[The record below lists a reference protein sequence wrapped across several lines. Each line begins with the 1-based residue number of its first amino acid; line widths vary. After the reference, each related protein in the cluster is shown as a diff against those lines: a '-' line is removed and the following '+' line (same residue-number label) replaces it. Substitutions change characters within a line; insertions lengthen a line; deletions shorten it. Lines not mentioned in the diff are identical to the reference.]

1 MTHGDSLVLTTEATQ
16 RSLEERLG
24 EALAPHRDPHRP
36 RDNYAAVDTFM
47 AATSRHLAA
56 VDAVLVK
63 RVRHDVPDG
72 EGVCQEYLHVAR
84 QLEHTLALMKGKLY
98 GEAHAIHLEW
108 SELWHAARVQLE
120 AHNRSER
127 AMVGALV
134 RHGDPAEIDGL
145 ARRVFDAETHGP
157 TRPHPNS
164 PHTGIFGLAARR
176 IWAYADRFWDAAEG
190 RVIPEP
196 VRPRPHH
203 HDSLLGQY
211 LVADPKFD
219 ADATIVE
226 HRHGQQPKEGQS
238 GS

>member
-72 EGVCQEYLHVAR
+72 EGISQEYLHVAR
-84 QLEHTLALMKGKLY
+84 ELEHTLALIKGKLY
-98 GEAHAIHLEW
+98 GEAHAIHLAW
-108 SELWHAARVQLE
+108 SDLWEAAHTQLE
-120 AHNRSER
+120 AHNRSEQT
-127 AMVGALV
+127 MVSALIA
-134 RHGDPAEIDGL
+134 HGRPAEIDGL
-145 ARRVFDAETHGP
+145 ARQVFDAESHGP
-157 TRPHPNS
+157 TRPHPRS
-164 PHTGIFGLAARR
+164 PHTGLFGLAARR
-176 IWAYADRFWDAAEG
+176 IWAYADRFWDTAEG
-190 RVIPEP
+190 RVIPDP
-196 VRPRPHH
+196 VHPRPHH
-203 HDSLLGQY
+203 HDGLLGQY

-219 ADATIVE
+219 ADASILE
-226 HRHGQQPKEGQS
+226 HRHGHHPKAE
-238 GS
+238 

>member
-24 EALAPHRDPHRP
+24 EALAPHRDAHRP

-47 AATSRHLAA
+47 AATSRHLGA

-63 RVRHDVPDG
+63 RVRHGVPGG
-72 EGVCQEYLHVAR
+72 EGVSQEYLHVAR

-108 SELWHAARVQLE
+108 PALWEAARTQLE

-203 HDSLLGQY
+203 HDSLMGQY

-219 ADATIVE
+219 AEASIVE
-226 HRHGQQPKEGQS
+226 HRHGPHPKAG
-238 GS
+238 